1 MSNNEFLQTSWHYD
15 KESNED
21 VAKVCFVFDNAV
33 SISPYAS
40 AEEHEKAMGEAVDAC
55 SHLVS
60 DVAASF
66 GRQAHVASL
75 RFMRFLLS
83 CEALQQIADYID
95 PEGDDVFGGGASDG
109 ICNHGV
115 VLRGMRCGVLPVKRR
130 YRHSG
135 CRHDHVSHDICDDRV
150 GFDLFR
156 SNLVW

>member
-83 CEALQQIADYID
+83 CELGAENDHDEVLYRKIRN
-95 PEGDDVFGGGASDG
+95 EFVDVMEL
-109 ICNHGV
+109 I
-115 VLRGMRCGVLPVKRR
+115 
-130 YRHSG
+130 
-135 CRHDHVSHDICDDRV
+135 
-150 GFDLFR
+150 
-156 SNLVW
+156 